1 LSNTELFS
9 FKLVNNTWSFYAR
22 TNAGGVENFNVSNMG
37 DDVLLYNSSVTEGEI
52 WNVYL
57 IPSLL
62 GALGGAQFN

>member
-1 LSNTELFS
+1 
-9 FKLVNNTWSFYAR
+9 
-22 TNAGGVENFNVSNMG
+22 MG
-37 DDVLLYNSSVTEGEI
+37 YDVWLYNSSVTEGEI